1 MNVSTSKIS
10 NLIYDAGTSRVN
22 SEVRFAAL
30 VWFISLLG
38 TALLA
43 YMVVLLGVTPA

>member
-1 MNVSTSKIS
+1 MNVSTSRIS
-10 NLIYDAGTSRVN
+10 DFIYDARTSRVN

-43 YMVVLLGVTPA
+43 YIVVQLGITLD